1 MNEPATSRKGSDP
14 KADTEP
20 TNIRGRS
27 LRRLYDKHDGK
38 VSDKWS
44 IYLSEY
50 DRFFSRYRNKPVR
63 ILEIGIQNGGSLE
76 IWGKY
81 FTKAEIILGC
91 DINQNCGLLRF
102 DDGKIDVV
110 IGDANAEDVKRS
122 IVDRSE
128 AFDIIIDDGSHRS
141 SDVIRTFTGYFPHL
155 SDGGIFVVEDLHT
168 SYWQDFEGGL
178 YDPLSSMSFF
188 KRLLDLIN
196 HEHWGLD
203 HSRTDAL
210 AAFANRYGVVFDDPS
225 LASIHSVEFLNSLC
239 IVTKRPSQEN
249 VLGRRYV
256 AGEVAAV
263 EQSILRLD
271 GTALNA
277 ASQAGNPWS
286 LRSMTMEEEIT
297 SKRELGDHREAQMQA
312 LLEEVAKARRE
323 IESRSDEI
331 AGARAQLAERL
342 EEINAL
348 QAELSTAHAAAST
361 LLADR
366 DNARFEEVRL
376 HGVLDAVYASTSWR
390 LTRPLRGIASRVRA
404 IGKAPMT
411 ARRVLARGAY
421 ICWHKL
427 PLSVDVKRKLK
438 SAVFSTFPSLFGV
451 TNAYRAWRSLE
462 APDAPMGYVGTA
474 LYRPASSGPAVAP
487 EPVYVPRLEAP
498 PLHQKPV
505 RVIAFYLPQFHP
517 TPENDEWWGQGFTE
531 WTNVRPAQPQFFGH
545 HQPHEPDAL
554 GYYDLR
560 DTAVQYR
567 QINLAKLYGVEGF
580 CFYFY
585 WFGGKRLLEKPLE
598 NWLGDKS
605 LDMPFCLCWAN
616 ENWSRRWDG
625 LDQEILIA
633 QDHSPQDDLAFIAEV
648 APYLRDP
655 RYIRID
661 GKPLLLVYRPSLLPA
676 AAETAQRWR
685 TWCRENGIG
694 EIFLAYTQSFEAVS
708 PDRYG
713 FDAAVEFPPNNSAP
727 PNVTHTVAPLHD
739 DFATTVYDW
748 SVFPQRSENYPPRK
762 YKLFRSVCPG
772 WDNTARRKRGGT
784 VFINNTP
791 ALYRGWLGN
800 AIEDTLAHVKEP
812 SERLVFVNAWNEWA
826 EGAHLEPDTVNGYA
840 YLQAT
845 RDALEAAS
853 GKCKPRIAIV
863 SHDAHPHGAQLLAL
877 NLAKGFTQLGFAPDL
892 VVLGD
897 GPLLGRFADTATVHR
912 INVPEGDA
920 ADVLC
925 RLTAIRNAGAE
936 VAVVNTTVSG
946 MLVPLLKQAGFRTV
960 CLVHELPGILKSYGL
975 ADAAEAIA
983 EGADTVVFPAEIVKA
998 GFEEFVGRPVSQS
1011 VVRPQGLY
1019 LRMPY
1024 HAGDRQRVRE
1034 AVRAKLQLSTNT
1046 SIILCAGYADHRK
1059 GLDLF
1064 VDVCLTLMRS
1074 NPDVVAVWVGHVD
1087 RAFHAKQMQRVRE
1100 AGLEDRF
1107 VFVGLVEN
1115 PQEYYFAADIY
1126 ALTSR
1131 EDPFPSVVL
1140 EALDATVPVVAFEGA
1155 GGFQD
1160 LLKRDCGSLVPA
1172 FDTDAMA
1179 KAINGLLD
1187 DPDNARNLAGVGR
1200 DIVRQEF
1207 SFSHYLHDLLIYAER
1222 PSPRVSVIVP
1232 NYNYARYLGARLSSI
1247 ADQTMR
1253 PYELIVLDDASTD
1266 ESVEVIQQFLA
1277 DCDISCRL
1285 VVNAQNSGSVF
1296 RQWMRG
1302 VEMARGD
1309 YVWIAEADD
1318 LADPG
1323 FLAELMP
1330 AFERDE
1336 VVMSY
1341 CQSRQIDGA
1350 GRVLSEHYLDY
1361 VADIDRSRWT
1371 KPYVVD
1377 GRQEIAEA
1385 LYLKNTIPNVS
1396 GVLFRREALRE
1407 ALSQHL
1413 DEIASYRNAGDWVAY
1428 LRLLEKGDIAFH
1440 PHALNAHR
1448 RHQSS
1453 VTIGS
1458 FNASH
1463 LQEIARVQSETIAR
1477 FHLGAAA
1484 QESASAYAQRLYE
1497 QFGLATGDKPRFEW
1511 HQVSGETRAKAEETN
1526 SADMINSESKR
1537 KLGESVAIVGAAWVE
1552 SPYYDDAEPW
1562 THLFWDEDKNFRRLF
1577 NKLDLTSVLELSCG
1591 HGRHAERVA
1600 QMTDRLTLMD
1610 IHEANLDFCRDRLRA
1625 YPFVRYLKGD
1635 GATFEPVEQ
1644 GSVTAIYCYDSMVHF
1659 SPDIVESYLRDAARI
1674 LRPGGMGLFHH
1685 SNYPAPMNRHY
1696 GRNPLARNHMTR
1708 KLFETYAKSAGLVVR
1723 ESNIIHWGGV
1733 DELDCVTL
1741 VERPD

>member
-14 KADTEP
+14 KADAEP

-50 DRFFSRYRNKPVR
+50 DRFFSKYRNKPVR

-122 IVDRSE
+122 ILDRSE

-225 LASIHSVEFLNSLC
+225 LASIHSIEFLNSLC
-239 IVTKRPSQEN
+239 IVTKRPPQEN

-331 AGARAQLAERL
+331 AGARAQLAERA

-348 QAELSTAHAAAST
+348 QAELSMAHAAAST

-411 ARRVLARGAY
+411 ARRVMARGAY

-498 PLHQKPV
+498 PLLQKPV

-517 TPENDEWWGQGFTE
+517 TPENDEWWGHGFTE

-560 DTAVQYR
+560 DTAVQHR
-567 QINLAKLYGVEGF
+567 QIELAKLYGVEGF

-605 LDMPFCLCWAN
+605 LDMPLCLCWAN

-676 AAETAQRWR
+676 AAETAHRWR

-845 RDALEAAS
+845 RDALEAVS
-853 GKCKPRIAIV
+853 GKCKPRIVIV

-877 NLAKGFTQLGFAPDL
+877 AMAREFRELQYD
-892 VVLGD
+892 VDMIVLGD
-897 GPLLGRFADTATVHR
+897 GPMLSRFAEVASLHR
-912 INVPEGDA
+912 IALDSEPMESVRRKVE
-920 ADVLC
+920 
-925 RLTAIRNAGAE
+925 AIRNAGAE
-936 VAVVNTTVSG
+936 VAIVNTTVSG
-946 MLVPLLKQAGFRTV
+946 PIVPILKGAGFRTV
-960 CLVHELPGILKSYGL
+960 SLVHELPGVLESYSLKRH
-975 ADAAEAIA
+975 AIA
-983 EGADTVVFPAEIVKA
+983 IADHADRIIFAAPIVQS
-998 GFEEFVGRPVSQS
+998 GFENFLGEPLRQALI
-1011 VVRPQGLY
+1011 RPQGL
-1019 LRMPY
+1019 
-1024 HAGDRQRVRE
+1024 VRKNPFKGQGGE
-1034 AVRAKLQLSTNT
+1034 ARRLVCDHHGFAPDTRYVLAV
-1046 SIILCAGYADHRK
+1046 AFVDHRK
-1059 GLDLF
+1059 GPDLF
-1064 VDVCLTLMRS
+1064 IEMAEKVLSTH
-1074 NPDVVAVWVGHVD
+1074 PDMAFVWIGHFDTGMEEMIATVLDQKKLKD
-1087 RAFHAKQMQRVRE
+1087 RVK
-1100 AGLEDRF
+1100 
-1107 VFVGLVEN
+1107 FVGFVQD
-1115 PQEYYFAADIY
+1115 PMAYYAGASVY

-1131 EDPFPSVVL
+1131 EDPFPNVVL
-1140 EALDATVPVVAFEGA
+1140 ESADVGVPVVAFQEATGA
-1155 GGFQD
+1155 ADFILDNGGRLAKKLDVEDFAIQVREILDGPGQKGFAAVGSMRQYLMDLLHHATGFQ
-1160 LLKRDCGSLVPA
+1160 
-1172 FDTDAMA
+1172 
-1179 KAINGLLD
+1179 
-1187 DPDNARNLAGVGR
+1187 
-1200 DIVRQEF
+1200 
-1207 SFSHYLHDLLIYAER
+1207 
-1222 PSPRVSVIVP
+1222 RVSVIVP
-1232 NYNYARYLGARLSSI
+1232 NYNYANHLLQRLRSI
-1247 ADQTMR
+1247 ADQSY
-1253 PYELIVLDDASTD
+1253 PIYELIVLDDASTD
-1266 ESVEVIQQFLA
+1266 RSVETINTFCAEHSELDA
-1277 DCDISCRL
+1277 ELSINS
-1285 VVNAQNSGSVF
+1285 QNSGSVF
-1296 RQWMRG
+1296 RQWAKG
-1302 VEMARGD
+1302 VGRSKGD
-1309 YVWIAEADD
+1309 LVWIAEADD
-1318 LADPG
+1318 FAEPDFLKELVPAFADPSLV
-1323 FLAELMP
+1323 LAY
-1330 AFERDE
+1330 
-1336 VVMSY
+1336 S
-1341 CQSRQIDGA
+1341 QSGQLDGK
-1350 GRVLSEHYLDY
+1350 GRVLAESYIDY
-1361 VADIDRSRWT
+1361 TRDISDDWLSDYT
-1371 KPYVVD
+1371 KN
-1377 GRQEIAEA
+1377 GQAEIGEA
-1385 LYLKNTIPNVS
+1385 MSIKNTIPNVS
-1396 GVLFRREALRE
+1396 AVVFRRVAISKAIAEIG
-1407 ALSQHL
+1407 
-1413 DEIASYRNAGDWVAY
+1413 DELFSYRIAGDWLVY
-1428 LRLLEKGDIAFH
+1428 LRVLLQGKIRFSARQ
-1440 PHALNAHR
+1440 LNWHR
-1448 RHQSS
+1448 RHAHS
-1453 VTIGS
+1453 VTQS
-1458 FNASH
+1458 EVAEKH
-1463 LQEIARVQSETIAR
+1463 LGEVRRAQEIARSLMPV
-1477 FHLGAAA
+1477 
-1484 QESASAYAQRLYE
+1484 SA
-1497 QFGLATGDKPRFEW
+1497 
-1511 HQVSGETRAKAEETN
+1511 ETRRKADAWLEHVRTY
-1526 SADMINSESKR
+1526 
-1537 KLGESVAIVGAAWVE
+1537 LGV
-1552 SPYYDDAEPW
+1552 
-1562 THLFWDEDKNFRRLF
+1562 
-1577 NKLDLTSVLELSCG
+1577 
-1591 HGRHAERVA
+1591 
-1600 QMTDRLTLMD
+1600 
-1610 IHEANLDFCRDRLRA
+1610 
-1625 YPFVRYLKGD
+1625 KG
-1635 GATFEPVEQ
+1635 
-1644 GSVTAIYCYDSMVHF
+1644 S
-1659 SPDIVESYLRDAARI
+1659 DAA
-1674 LRPGGMGLFHH
+1674 
-1685 SNYPAPMNRHY
+1685 
-1696 GRNPLARNHMTR
+1696 
-1708 KLFETYAKSAGLVVR
+1708 
-1723 ESNIIHWGGV
+1723 
-1733 DELDCVTL
+1733 
-1741 VERPD
+1741 